1 MFGPVLF
8 GPGLASND
16 LVQQREG
23 RKTYAQKK
31 KNGTQT
37 QVQCRLCE
45 GRAAPPRRRNSAA
58 AKQRVRR
65 PSPRPEPPLP
75 FAPESIAGRDFTYHR
90 QPSSDAAAR
99 TAVAQAPPPPLTY
112 SERRA
117 VENRNPLLEGRATA
131 NFRDPDRTPSK
142 STWCH
147 HQ

>member
-1 MFGPVLF
+1 MTSFKRFWIKSKIDIGHYWSSAVF
-8 GPGLASND
+8 AEAE
-16 LVQQREG
+16 QRRHEG
-23 RKTYAQKK
+23 
-31 KNGTQT
+31 GT
-37 QVQCRLCE
+37 
-45 GRAAPPRRRNSAA
+45 APPRNKEFATHYPCR
-58 AKQRVRR
+58 QRCLIATPPPLTAIVKA
-65 PSPRPEPPLP
+65 EPP
-75 FAPESIAGRDFTYHR
+75 A
-90 QPSSDAAAR
+90 SSDAAAR